1 MTQCLFYNLGGKKP
15 VRSVGVIHVRK
26 FEGMRESETL
36 LWQRIL
42 GRENTGQMLGK
53 ERGRNRAV
61 NEDKP

>member
-1 MTQCLFYNLGGKKP
+1 MSFLKFGGKKP

-26 FEGMRESETL
+26 FEGMRESGTP
-36 LWQRIL
+36 LWQRTL

-61 NEDKP
+61 NEDKS